1 MISRARRSFIF
12 TPGLKPEMFP
22 KALNSGVDM
31 VCVELEDGIAP
42 KDKKSA
48 RETAIELFINDG
60 GNEHVERIL
69 RINSIRTKFG
79 LEDLTAVLNSSKPP
93 PALMIPKVMDAEEML
108 IIDDLLT
115 EAEVKCD
122 LHPIIETN
130 KGLENVFKIASSSK
144 RIKTLFFGLID
155 MAAELRCK
163 LTWED
168 LLYARSRV
176 VHAAAREGIDAIDGP
191 YLDLQDQE
199 GLERYCEQVFAN
211 LRRTNTNVPIYLSI
225 YEKRRRGHDRCT
237 CCCWSERT
245 RAFEQERSYVDA
257 LRCCKR
263 ICSMSRGIA
272 TFRCRSLCVRF
283 RVSNAFTRGVQ
294 VLSSESG
301 GDTFV
306 KMECCVFDHD
316 S

>member
-1 MISRARRSFIF
+1 MTSRARRSFIF

-22 KALNSGVDM
+22 KALNCGVDM

-48 RETAIELFINDG
+48 RETAIELFKNDEG
-60 GNEHVERIL
+60 QDQVERIL

-191 YLDLQDQE
+191 YLDLQDPE
-199 GLERYCEQVFAN
+199 GLERYCEQARN
-211 LRRTNTNVPIYLSI
+211 LGFTGKGSINPKQVPIINKIFSPSTKEV
-225 YEKRRRGHDRCT
+225 EKA
-237 CCCWSERT
+237 ERILKIFNEADT
-245 RAFEQERSYVDA
+245 GLVMVDGKLIEKPV
-257 LRCCKR
+257 LRQMQRTLDISKK
-263 ICSMSRGIA
+263 IKI
-272 TFRCRSLCVRF
+272 
-283 RVSNAFTRGVQ
+283 
-294 VLSSESG
+294 
-301 GDTFV
+301 
-306 KMECCVFDHD
+306 
-316 S
+316 

>member
-1 MISRARRSFIF
+1 MTTRARRSFIF

-22 KALNSGVDM
+22 KALNCGVDM

-48 RETAIELFINDG
+48 RETAIELFKNDEG
-60 GNEHVERIL
+60 QDQVERIL

-163 LTWED
+163 LSWED

-191 YLDLQDQE
+191 YLDLQDPE
-199 GLERYCEQVFAN
+199 GLERYCEQARN
-211 LRRTNTNVPIYLSI
+211 LGFTGKGSINPKQVPIINKIFSPSTQEV
-225 YEKRRRGHDRCT
+225 EKA
-237 CCCWSERT
+237 ERILKIFDEADT
-245 RAFEQERSYVDA
+245 GLVMVDGKLIEKPV
-257 LRCCKR
+257 LRQMQR
-263 ICSMSRGIA
+263 TLDI
-272 TFRCRSLCVRF
+272 
-283 RVSNAFTRGVQ
+283 SNK
-294 VLSSESG
+294 L
-301 GDTFV
+301 
-306 KMECCVFDHD
+306 KI
-316 S
+316 

>member
-1 MISRARRSFIF
+1 MTSRARRSFIF

-22 KALNSGVDM
+22 KALDCGVDM

-48 RETAIELFINDG
+48 REASIELFKSDSGYEN
-60 GNEHVERIL
+60 VERIL

-79 LEDLTAVLNSSKPP
+79 LDDLNAVLNSSKPP
-93 PALMIPKVMDAEEML
+93 PSLMLPKVMDAEEIL

-115 EAEVKCD
+115 EAGKNCD

-176 VHAAAREGIDAIDGP
+176 VHAAARVGIDAIDGP
-191 YLDLQDQE
+191 YLDLQDPE
-199 GLERYCEQVFAN
+199 GLEKYCEQARN
-211 LRRTNTNVPIYLSI
+211 LGFTGKGSINPKQVPIINKIFSPN
-225 YEKRRRGHDRCT
+225 
-237 CCCWSERT
+237 SEEV
-245 RAFEQERSYVDA
+245 AKAERI
-257 LRCCKR
+257 LK
-263 ICSMSRGIA
+263 
-272 TFRCRSLCVRF
+272 
-283 RVSNAFTRGVQ
+283 
-294 VLSSESG
+294 
-301 GDTFV
+301 
-306 KMECCVFDHD
+306 VFDEAD
-316 S
+316 TGLVMVDGKLIEKPVLRQMQRTIEISKKLKS

>member
-1 MISRARRSFIF
+1 MTSRARRSFIF

-22 KALNSGVDM
+22 KALNCGVDM

-48 RETAIELFINDG
+48 RETAIELFKNDEG
-60 GNEHVERIL
+60 QDQVERIL

-191 YLDLQDQE
+191 YLDLQDPE
-199 GLERYCEQVFAN
+199 GLERYCEQARN
-211 LRRTNTNVPIYLSI
+211 LGFTGKGSINPKQVPIINKIFSPKAEEV
-225 YEKRRRGHDRCT
+225 EK
-237 CCCWSERT
+237 
-245 RAFEQERSYVDA
+245 A
-257 LRCCKR
+257 KR
-263 ICSMSRGIA
+263 ILKIFEEADTGLVMVDGKLIEKP
-272 TFRCRSLCVRF
+272 
-283 RVSNAFTRGVQ
+283 
-294 VLSSESG
+294 VLRQMQRTLDIS
-301 GDTFV
+301 
-306 KMECCVFDHD
+306 KKLKI
-316 S
+316 

>member
-1 MISRARRSFIF
+1 MTSRARRSFIF

-22 KALNSGVDM
+22 KALNCGVDM

-48 RETAIELFINDG
+48 REVSIELFKSDTGYEN
-60 GNEHVERIL
+60 VERIL

-79 LEDLTAVLNSSKPP
+79 LDDLNAVLNSSKPP
-93 PALMIPKVMDAEEML
+93 PSLMLPKVMDAEEIL

-115 EAEVKCD
+115 EAGNNCD

-176 VHAAAREGIDAIDGP
+176 VHAAARAGIDAIDGP
-191 YLDLQDQE
+191 YLDLEDPE
-199 GLERYCEQVFAN
+199 GLEMYCEQARN
-211 LRRTNTNVPIYLSI
+211 LGFTGKGSINPKQVPIINKIFSPNSEEVAKAERILKI
-225 YEKRRRGHDRCT
+225 FDEADTGLVMVDGKLIEKPVLRQMQ
-237 CCCWSERT
+237 RT
-245 RAFEQERSYVDA
+245 LEISKKLKV
-257 LRCCKR
+257 
-263 ICSMSRGIA
+263 
-272 TFRCRSLCVRF
+272 
-283 RVSNAFTRGVQ
+283 
-294 VLSSESG
+294 
-301 GDTFV
+301 
-306 KMECCVFDHD
+306 
-316 S
+316 

>member
-1 MISRARRSFIF
+1 MTSRARRSFIF

-22 KALNSGVDM
+22 KALNCGVDM

-48 RETAIELFINDG
+48 RETAIELFKNDEG
-60 GNEHVERIL
+60 QDQVERIL

-79 LEDLTAVLNSSKPP
+79 LEDLTAVINSSKPP

-191 YLDLQDQE
+191 YLDLQDPE
-199 GLERYCEQVFAN
+199 GLERYCEQARN
-211 LRRTNTNVPIYLSI
+211 LGFTGKGSINPKQVPIINKIFSPSTQEV
-225 YEKRRRGHDRCT
+225 EKA
-237 CCCWSERT
+237 ERILKIFDEADT
-245 RAFEQERSYVDA
+245 GLVMVDGKLIEKPV
-257 LRCCKR
+257 LRQMQRTLDISKR
-263 ICSMSRGIA
+263 
-272 TFRCRSLCVRF
+272 LK
-283 RVSNAFTRGVQ
+283 N
-294 VLSSESG
+294 
-301 GDTFV
+301 
-306 KMECCVFDHD
+306 
-316 S
+316 

>member
-1 MISRARRSFIF
+1 MNSRARRSFIF

-22 KALNSGVDM
+22 KALNCGVDM

-48 RETAIELFINDG
+48 RGSSIELFKSDTGYEN
-60 GNEHVERIL
+60 VERIL

-79 LEDLTAVLNSSKPP
+79 LDDLNAVLNSSKPP
-93 PALMIPKVMDAEEML
+93 PSLMLPKVMDAEEIL

-115 EAEVKCD
+115 EAGNNCD

-176 VHAAAREGIDAIDGP
+176 VHAAARAGIDAIDGP
-191 YLDLQDQE
+191 YLDLEDPE
-199 GLERYCEQVFAN
+199 GLETYCEQARN
-211 LRRTNTNVPIYLSI
+211 LGFTGKGSINPKQVPIINKIFSPNSEEVAKAERILKI
-225 YEKRRRGHDRCT
+225 FDEADTGLVMVDGKLIEKPVLRQMQ
-237 CCCWSERT
+237 RT
-245 RAFEQERSYVDA
+245 LEISKKLKV
-257 LRCCKR
+257 
-263 ICSMSRGIA
+263 
-272 TFRCRSLCVRF
+272 
-283 RVSNAFTRGVQ
+283 
-294 VLSSESG
+294 
-301 GDTFV
+301 
-306 KMECCVFDHD
+306 
-316 S
+316 

>member
-1 MISRARRSFIF
+1 MTSRARRSFIF

-22 KALNSGVDM
+22 KALNCGVDM

-48 RETAIELFINDG
+48 RETAIELFKNDEG
-60 GNEHVERIL
+60 QDQVERIL

-191 YLDLQDQE
+191 YLDLQDPE
-199 GLERYCEQVFAN
+199 GLERYCEQARN
-211 LRRTNTNVPIYLSI
+211 LGFTGKGSINPKQVPIINKIFSPSTKEV
-225 YEKRRRGHDRCT
+225 EKA
-237 CCCWSERT
+237 ERILKIFDEADT
-245 RAFEQERSYVDA
+245 GLVMVDGKLIEKPV
-257 LRCCKR
+257 LRQMQR
-263 ICSMSRGIA
+263 TLDI
-272 TFRCRSLCVRF
+272 
-283 RVSNAFTRGVQ
+283 SNK
-294 VLSSESG
+294 L
-301 GDTFV
+301 
-306 KMECCVFDHD
+306 KI
-316 S
+316 

>member
-1 MISRARRSFIF
+1 MTSRARRSFIF

-22 KALNSGVDM
+22 KALNCGVDM

-48 RETAIELFINDG
+48 RETAIELFKNDEG
-60 GNEHVERIL
+60 QDQVERIL

-191 YLDLQDQE
+191 YLDLQDPE
-199 GLERYCEQVFAN
+199 GLERYCEQARN
-211 LRRTNTNVPIYLSI
+211 LGFTGKGSINPKQVPIINKIFSPSTKEV
-225 YEKRRRGHDRCT
+225 EKA
-237 CCCWSERT
+237 ERILKIFDEADT
-245 RAFEQERSYVDA
+245 GLVMVDGKLIEKPV
-257 LRCCKR
+257 LRQMQRTLDISKKLK
-263 ICSMSRGIA
+263 
-272 TFRCRSLCVRF
+272 T
-283 RVSNAFTRGVQ
+283 
-294 VLSSESG
+294 
-301 GDTFV
+301 
-306 KMECCVFDHD
+306 
-316 S
+316 

>member
-1 MISRARRSFIF
+1 MTSRARRSFIF

-22 KALNSGVDM
+22 KALNCGVDM

-48 RETAIELFINDG
+48 RETAIELFKND
-60 GNEHVERIL
+60 ESQDQVERIL

-191 YLDLQDQE
+191 YLDLQDPE
-199 GLERYCEQVFAN
+199 GLERYCEQARN
-211 LRRTNTNVPIYLSI
+211 LGFTGKGSINPKQVPIINKIFSPSTQEV
-225 YEKRRRGHDRCT
+225 EKA
-237 CCCWSERT
+237 ERILKIFDEADT
-245 RAFEQERSYVDA
+245 GLVMVDGKLIEKPV
-257 LRCCKR
+257 LRQMQR
-263 ICSMSRGIA
+263 TLDI
-272 TFRCRSLCVRF
+272 
-283 RVSNAFTRGVQ
+283 SNKLKT
-294 VLSSESG
+294 
-301 GDTFV
+301 
-306 KMECCVFDHD
+306 
-316 S
+316 

>member
-1 MISRARRSFIF
+1 MTSRARRSFIF

-22 KALNSGVDM
+22 KALNCGVDM

-48 RETAIELFINDG
+48 RETAIELFKNDEG
-60 GNEHVERIL
+60 QGQVERIL

-93 PALMIPKVMDAEEML
+93 PALMIPKVMDAEEII

-191 YLDLQDQE
+191 YLDLQDPE
-199 GLERYCEQVFAN
+199 GLERYCEQARN
-211 LRRTNTNVPIYLSI
+211 LGFTGKGSINPKQVPIINKIFSPSTQEV
-225 YEKRRRGHDRCT
+225 EKA
-237 CCCWSERT
+237 ERILKIFDEADT
-245 RAFEQERSYVDA
+245 GLVMVDGKLIEKPV
-257 LRCCKR
+257 LRQMQR
-263 ICSMSRGIA
+263 TLDI
-272 TFRCRSLCVRF
+272 
-283 RVSNAFTRGVQ
+283 SNK
-294 VLSSESG
+294 L
-301 GDTFV
+301 
-306 KMECCVFDHD
+306 KI
-316 S
+316 

>member
-1 MISRARRSFIF
+1 MTSRARRSFIF

-22 KALNSGVDM
+22 KALNCGVDM

-48 RETAIELFINDG
+48 RETAIELFKNDEG
-60 GNEHVERIL
+60 QDQVERIL

-79 LEDLTAVLNSSKPP
+79 LEDLTAVINSSKPP

-115 EAEVKCD
+115 EAEIKCD

-191 YLDLQDQE
+191 YLDLQDPE
-199 GLERYCEQVFAN
+199 GLERYCAQARN
-211 LRRTNTNVPIYLSI
+211 LGFTGKGSINPKQVPIINKIFSPSTQEV
-225 YEKRRRGHDRCT
+225 EKA
-237 CCCWSERT
+237 ERILKIFNEADT
-245 RAFEQERSYVDA
+245 GLVMVDGKLIEKPV
-257 LRCCKR
+257 LRQMQR
-263 ICSMSRGIA
+263 TLDI
-272 TFRCRSLCVRF
+272 
-283 RVSNAFTRGVQ
+283 SNK
-294 VLSSESG
+294 L
-301 GDTFV
+301 
-306 KMECCVFDHD
+306 KI
-316 S
+316 

>member
-1 MISRARRSFIF
+1 MTSRARRSFIF

-22 KALNSGVDM
+22 KALNCGVDM

-48 RETAIELFINDG
+48 RETAIELFKNDEG
-60 GNEHVERIL
+60 QGQVERIL

-191 YLDLQDQE
+191 YLDLQDPE
-199 GLERYCEQVFAN
+199 GLERYCEQARN
-211 LRRTNTNVPIYLSI
+211 LGFTGKGSINPKQVPIINKIFSPSTQEV
-225 YEKRRRGHDRCT
+225 EKA
-237 CCCWSERT
+237 ERILKIFDEADT
-245 RAFEQERSYVDA
+245 GLVMVDGKLIEKPV
-257 LRCCKR
+257 LRQMQRTLDISKKLK
-263 ICSMSRGIA
+263 I
-272 TFRCRSLCVRF
+272 
-283 RVSNAFTRGVQ
+283 
-294 VLSSESG
+294 
-301 GDTFV
+301 
-306 KMECCVFDHD
+306 
-316 S
+316 

>member
-1 MISRARRSFIF
+1 MTSRARRSFIF

-22 KALNSGVDM
+22 KALNCGVDM

-48 RETAIELFINDG
+48 RETAIELFKNDEG
-60 GNEHVERIL
+60 QDQVERIL

-191 YLDLQDQE
+191 YLDLQDPE
-199 GLERYCEQVFAN
+199 GLERYCEQARN
-211 LRRTNTNVPIYLSI
+211 LGFTGKGSINPKQVPIINKIFSPSTQEV
-225 YEKRRRGHDRCT
+225 EKA
-237 CCCWSERT
+237 ERILKIFDEADT
-245 RAFEQERSYVDA
+245 GLVMVDGKLIEKPV
-257 LRCCKR
+257 LRQMQR
-263 ICSMSRGIA
+263 TLDI
-272 TFRCRSLCVRF
+272 
-283 RVSNAFTRGVQ
+283 SNK
-294 VLSSESG
+294 L
-301 GDTFV
+301 
-306 KMECCVFDHD
+306 KI
-316 S
+316 

>member
-1 MISRARRSFIF
+1 MTSRARRSFIF

-22 KALNSGVDM
+22 KALNCGVDM

-48 RETAIELFINDG
+48 RETAIELFKNDEG
-60 GNEHVERIL
+60 QDQVERIL

-155 MAAELRCK
+155 MAAELRCE

-191 YLDLQDQE
+191 YLDLQDPE
-199 GLERYCEQVFAN
+199 GLERYCEQARN
-211 LRRTNTNVPIYLSI
+211 LGFTGKGSINPKQVPIINKIFSPSTQEV
-225 YEKRRRGHDRCT
+225 EKA
-237 CCCWSERT
+237 ERILKIFDEADT
-245 RAFEQERSYVDA
+245 GLVMVDGKLIEKPV
-257 LRCCKR
+257 LRQMQRTLDISKKLK
-263 ICSMSRGIA
+263 
-272 TFRCRSLCVRF
+272 T
-283 RVSNAFTRGVQ
+283 
-294 VLSSESG
+294 
-301 GDTFV
+301 
-306 KMECCVFDHD
+306 
-316 S
+316 

>member
-1 MISRARRSFIF
+1 MTSRARRSFIF

-22 KALNSGVDM
+22 KALNCGVDM

-48 RETAIELFINDG
+48 RETAIELFKNDEG
-60 GNEHVERIL
+60 QDQVERIL

-191 YLDLQDQE
+191 YLDLQDPE
-199 GLERYCEQVFAN
+199 GLERYCEQARN
-211 LRRTNTNVPIYLSI
+211 LGFTGKGSINPKQVPIINKIFSPSTQEV
-225 YEKRRRGHDRCT
+225 EKA
-237 CCCWSERT
+237 ERILKIFDEADT
-245 RAFEQERSYVDA
+245 GLVMVDGKLIEKPV
-257 LRCCKR
+257 LRQMQRTLDISKKLK
-263 ICSMSRGIA
+263 I
-272 TFRCRSLCVRF
+272 
-283 RVSNAFTRGVQ
+283 
-294 VLSSESG
+294 
-301 GDTFV
+301 
-306 KMECCVFDHD
+306 
-316 S
+316 

>member
-1 MISRARRSFIF
+1 MTSRARRSFIF

-22 KALNSGVDM
+22 KALNCGVDM

-48 RETAIELFINDG
+48 RETAIELFKNDEG
-60 GNEHVERIL
+60 QDQVERIL

-191 YLDLQDQE
+191 YLDLQDPE
-199 GLERYCEQVFAN
+199 GLERYCEQARN
-211 LRRTNTNVPIYLSI
+211 LGFTGKGSINPKQVPIINKIFSPSTQEV
-225 YEKRRRGHDRCT
+225 EKA
-237 CCCWSERT
+237 ERILKIFDEANT
-245 RAFEQERSYVDA
+245 GLVMVDGKLIEKPV
-257 LRCCKR
+257 LRQMQR
-263 ICSMSRGIA
+263 TLDI
-272 TFRCRSLCVRF
+272 
-283 RVSNAFTRGVQ
+283 SNK
-294 VLSSESG
+294 L
-301 GDTFV
+301 
-306 KMECCVFDHD
+306 KI
-316 S
+316 

>member
-1 MISRARRSFIF
+1 MTSRARRSFIF

-22 KALNSGVDM
+22 KALNFGVDM

-48 RETAIELFINDG
+48 RETAIELFKNDEG
-60 GNEHVERIL
+60 QDQVERIL

-191 YLDLQDQE
+191 YLDLQDPE
-199 GLERYCEQVFAN
+199 GLERYCEQARN
-211 LRRTNTNVPIYLSI
+211 LGFTGKGSINPKQVPIINKIFSPSTQEV
-225 YEKRRRGHDRCT
+225 EKA
-237 CCCWSERT
+237 ERILKIFDEADT
-245 RAFEQERSYVDA
+245 GLVMVDGKLIEKPV
-257 LRCCKR
+257 LRQMQRTLDISKKLK
-263 ICSMSRGIA
+263 I
-272 TFRCRSLCVRF
+272 
-283 RVSNAFTRGVQ
+283 
-294 VLSSESG
+294 
-301 GDTFV
+301 
-306 KMECCVFDHD
+306 
-316 S
+316 

>member
-1 MISRARRSFIF
+1 MTSRARRSFIF

-22 KALNSGVDM
+22 KALNCGVDM

-48 RETAIELFINDG
+48 RETAIELFKNDEG
-60 GNEHVERIL
+60 RDQVERIL

-191 YLDLQDQE
+191 YLDLQDPE
-199 GLERYCEQVFAN
+199 GLERYCEQARN
-211 LRRTNTNVPIYLSI
+211 LGFTGKGSINPKQVPIINKIFSPSTQEV
-225 YEKRRRGHDRCT
+225 EKA
-237 CCCWSERT
+237 ERILKIFDDADT
-245 RAFEQERSYVDA
+245 GLVMVDGKLIEKPV
-257 LRCCKR
+257 LRQMQRTLDISKKLK
-263 ICSMSRGIA
+263 I
-272 TFRCRSLCVRF
+272 
-283 RVSNAFTRGVQ
+283 
-294 VLSSESG
+294 
-301 GDTFV
+301 
-306 KMECCVFDHD
+306 
-316 S
+316 

>member
-1 MISRARRSFIF
+1 MTSRARRSFIF

-22 KALNSGVDM
+22 KALNCGVDM

-48 RETAIELFINDG
+48 RETAIELFKND
-60 GNEHVERIL
+60 ESQDQVERIL

-191 YLDLQDQE
+191 YLDLQDPE
-199 GLERYCEQVFAN
+199 GLERYCEQARN
-211 LRRTNTNVPIYLSI
+211 LGFTGKGSINPKQVPIINKIFSPSTQEV
-225 YEKRRRGHDRCT
+225 EKA
-237 CCCWSERT
+237 ERILKIFDEADT
-245 RAFEQERSYVDA
+245 GLVMVDGKLIEKPV
-257 LRCCKR
+257 LRQMQRTLDISKKLK
-263 ICSMSRGIA
+263 I
-272 TFRCRSLCVRF
+272 
-283 RVSNAFTRGVQ
+283 
-294 VLSSESG
+294 
-301 GDTFV
+301 
-306 KMECCVFDHD
+306 
-316 S
+316 

>member
-1 MISRARRSFIF
+1 MTSRARRSFIF
-12 TPGLKPEMFP
+12 TPGLKPDMFP
-22 KALNSGVDM
+22 KALNCGVDM

-48 RETAIELFINDG
+48 REASIELFKSDSGYEN
-60 GNEHVERIL
+60 VERIL

-79 LEDLTAVLNSSKPP
+79 LDDLNAVLNSSKPP
-93 PALMIPKVMDAEEML
+93 PSLMLPKVMDAEEIL

-115 EAEVKCD
+115 EAGNNCD

-191 YLDLQDQE
+191 YLDLQDPE
-199 GLERYCEQVFAN
+199 GLERYCEQARN
-211 LRRTNTNVPIYLSI
+211 LGFTGKGSINPKQVPIINKIFSPSTQEV
-225 YEKRRRGHDRCT
+225 EKA
-237 CCCWSERT
+237 ERILKIFDEADT
-245 RAFEQERSYVDA
+245 GLVMVDGKLIEKPV
-257 LRCCKR
+257 LRQMQRTLDISKKLK
-263 ICSMSRGIA
+263 I
-272 TFRCRSLCVRF
+272 
-283 RVSNAFTRGVQ
+283 
-294 VLSSESG
+294 
-301 GDTFV
+301 
-306 KMECCVFDHD
+306 
-316 S
+316 